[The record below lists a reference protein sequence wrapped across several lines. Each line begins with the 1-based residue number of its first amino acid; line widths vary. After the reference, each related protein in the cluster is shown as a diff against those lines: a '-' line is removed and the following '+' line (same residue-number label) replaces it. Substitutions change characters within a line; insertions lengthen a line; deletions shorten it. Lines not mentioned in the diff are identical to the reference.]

1 MGRVSLFFF
10 CPATGHIVE
19 NRRALPESK
28 SITFCPHHGVKLFDK
43 CSGCGTPWGT
53 VDGPSYFTDP
63 HIAASFCADCGEP
76 APWLSR
82 ADLVQWLKHQV
93 QSSSDLP
100 SATRLELREVL
111 EQLQE
116 KDADDARAASAW
128 KRVRELAPKAW
139 AATEKVRD
147 RLISEAIRRM
157 IGG

>member
-1 MGRVSLFFF
+1 MGPPTS
-10 CPATGHIVE
+10 PIPTSQ
-19 NRRALPESK
+19 RASAR
-28 SITFCPHHGVKLFDK
+28 T
-43 CSGCGTPWGT
+43 
-53 VDGPSYFTDP
+53 
-63 HIAASFCADCGEP
+63 AASLHRGYRVLISSNGSSTKF
-76 APWLSR
+76 SR
-82 ADLVQWLKHQV
+82 PRTFHPPLVF
-93 QSSSDLP
+93 
-100 SATRLELREVL
+100 ELREVL